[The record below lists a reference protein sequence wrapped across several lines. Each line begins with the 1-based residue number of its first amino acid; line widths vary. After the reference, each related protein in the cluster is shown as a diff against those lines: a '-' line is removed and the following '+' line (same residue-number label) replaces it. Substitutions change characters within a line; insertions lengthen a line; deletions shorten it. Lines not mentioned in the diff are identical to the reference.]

1 MFPGAW
7 YSGLMNDGSDSLRDI
22 ASALVVFSLLV
33 FASYWLMA
41 F

>member
-1 MFPGAW
+1 MLPRAW
-7 YSGLMNDGSDSLRDI
+7 YSGPMNDGIDTLRDI

-33 FASYWLMA
+33 VASYWLMA

>member
-1 MFPGAW
+1 
-7 YSGLMNDGSDSLRDI
+7 MNDDANALREI

-33 FASYWLMA
+33 FASYWMMA